1 MPQSV
6 CGLQSQKYLLSSPLQ
21 KKCAN
26 FRSKLQEHKM
36 YLEEKDQVF
45 KSMFVTMKHTYKQ
58 KK

>member
-45 KSMFVTMKHTYKQ
+45 KSMFVTMKHTYK
-58 KK
+58 